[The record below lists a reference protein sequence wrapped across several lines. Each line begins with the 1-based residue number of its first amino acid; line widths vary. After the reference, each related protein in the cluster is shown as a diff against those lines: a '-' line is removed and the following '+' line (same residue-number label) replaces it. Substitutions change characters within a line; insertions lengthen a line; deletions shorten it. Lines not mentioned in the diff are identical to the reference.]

1 MRAIRGLGA
10 NVAINLGIWAPDIRM
25 CGTEPLMDALTAG
38 AKSKMNQAMVEPL
51 YLAVQA
57 VWAGVLG
64 GKIGVALKNVGVLN
78 VPIPFL
84 RLDLDAGISPLPP
97 GRPVA
102 AEASGKRGEGGPGA
116 GMSFA
121 T

>member
-64 GKIGVALKNVGVLN
+64 GKTEITLHDVGILN
-78 VPIPFL
+78 VPVPTLVRRI
-84 RLDLDAGISPLPP
+84 RPLLW
-97 GRPVA
+97 
-102 AEASGKRGEGGPGA
+102 GA
-116 GMSFA
+116 
-121 T
+121 